1 MSSTYY
7 PARKVDSYFLDF
19 MLHKIPVSG
28 YAVKYN
34 PFLKDQKI
42 LKTNW
47 LCNWDTNKPIF
58 YCLNKS
64 HNDAHNPVKI

>member
-1 MSSTYY
+1 
-7 PARKVDSYFLDF
+7 

-64 HNDAHNPVKI
+64 HNNAHNPVKI